1 MLFTEE
7 HEAIRR
13 TIARIVKE
21 EINPHVDE
29 WEKAGRYPAHQVMK
43 ILGKAGLLGITR
55 PPSFGGPA
63 GLATADGMGRD
74 GTGRDG
80 GRRRRHLFPVRSP

>member
-21 EINPHVDE
+21 EINPHVDD
-29 WEKAGRYPAHQVMK
+29 
-43 ILGKAGLLGITR
+43 
-55 PPSFGGPA
+55 
-63 GLATADGMGRD
+63 DGH
-74 GTGRDG
+74 T
-80 GRRRRHLFPVRSP
+80 VTC